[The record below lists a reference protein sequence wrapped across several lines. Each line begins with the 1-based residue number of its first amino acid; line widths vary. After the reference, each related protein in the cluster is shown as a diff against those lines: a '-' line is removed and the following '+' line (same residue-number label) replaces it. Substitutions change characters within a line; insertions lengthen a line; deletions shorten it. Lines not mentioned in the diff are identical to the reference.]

1 MRRRTIGLRD
11 VSPALRGAALMPV
24 AALAVHQLRYKLAFG
39 GGSSHMLAVQG
50 HAYLA
55 GLAPWIVLLAGL
67 SIGASLGRLAC
78 RWARA
83 RSGSVASSRAGL
95 RVWLLAALALV
106 AIYTGQ
112 ELLEG
117 LLATGHPG
125 GLAGIFGDG
134 GWWAVPA
141 ALVVGG
147 VLALALR
154 GAQAVERALAG
165 VRLTAGAPVRA
176 AAEIVR
182 RGVAPCLRACAP
194 LAREAAGRAP
204 PHRSAVLA

>member
-11 VSPALRGAALMPV
+11 VSPVLRGAALMPV

-39 GGSSHMLAVQG
+39 GGSSHMLAAQG

-67 SIGASLGRLAC
+67 SVGASLGRLAH
-78 RWARA
+78 RWARGA
-83 RSGSVASSRAGL
+83 AEGTSRRAAGL
-95 RVWLLAALALV
+95 GVWLLAAFALV

-125 GLAGIFGDG
+125 GLAGVFGDG
-134 GWWAVPA
+134 GWWAMPV

-147 VLALALR
+147 ALALALR
-154 GAQAVERALAG
+154 GAQALERALAG
-165 VRLTAGAPVRA
+165 VRLTAPARVRA

-182 RGVAPCLRACAP
+182 RGVAPSLLACAP
-194 LAREAAGRAP
+194 LARLAAGRAP
-204 PHRSAVLA
+204 PRRSAALA